1 MVNDDL
7 KVITTFFLIVVYK
20 MFHYFVKKHPKNRS
34 FSFEL
39 NYRQTSLLSRMNG
52 SAVVSPFSPQ
62 EKSPVQ
68 PQTPNPAPAQ
78 TQQQQHNTTSKRQRQ
93 KKGEYYKKLEEE
105 NLALKSAIREFEQKI
120 STLDAQNVTLMTQ
133 LKFFQTCF
141 PQTKENPQ

>member
-1 MVNDDL
+1 M
-7 KVITTFFLIVVYK
+7 K
-20 MFHYFVKKHPKNRS
+20 
-34 FSFEL
+34 
-39 NYRQTSLLSRMNG
+39 G

-68 PQTPNPAPAQ
+68 PQTPNPVPTQ
-78 TQQQQHNTTSKRQRQ
+78 PQPQLQQQQHTTTTKRQRQ

-120 STLDAQNVTLMTQ
+120 STLDAQNATLMTQ
-133 LKFFQTCF
+133 LKFFQSCF